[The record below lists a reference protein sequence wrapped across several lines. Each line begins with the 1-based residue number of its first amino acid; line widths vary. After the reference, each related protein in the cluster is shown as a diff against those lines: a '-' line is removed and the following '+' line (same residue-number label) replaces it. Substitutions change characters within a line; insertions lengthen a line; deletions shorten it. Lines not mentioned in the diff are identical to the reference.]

1 MRHPIY
7 GIGTV
12 SLLAFA
18 APPSRDREGGVVYHH
33 YVGTAAGPGPGVY
46 KFGWERSSTTKT
58 KGDSISN

>member
-18 APPSRDREGGVVYHH
+18 APPSRSREGGAVYHH
-33 YVGTAAGPGPGVY
+33 YVGTAAGPGVY
-46 KFGWERSSTTKT
+46 KFG
-58 KGDSISN
+58 